1 MPRRPWNSID
11 WPITKYGLKS
21 STQRRLT
28 FAPLEASIRTP
39 PNTAPGYPDIT
50 SSDHL
55 EADALPRP
63 VPALSSWWFDART
76 FSHTFP
82 DNPRDMQ
89 VVIVELQTLCRSAPD
104 WQRLLTEALNH
115 QQQLV
120 ARLAQ
125 PQPTLPA
132 GQSMAQVLIGER
144 PAPLWQP
151 RDRGFQHREAGRPVQ
166 SHRPAP
172 VPRSPGAHMPLN
184 VGEIEDAAMAAR
196 PPSEPGTPW
205 MFDYQLPEQ
214 ELPPELAQLLTTDA
228 SPQIPGAVNN
238 GWSAIPATGE
248 ASGNQGRSR
257 PRSPV
262 RTKSVARPRTQSL
275 AQARVTGVI
284 PRERSAVELPPR
296 TSVMTYF
303 IQEEH
308 QRRSCRAIVEA
319 QALPFIGNEGYTD
332 LADYPVSSLKALSQK
347 LELPKPQAWHDNAPL
362 STDPVYAFIILSI
375 LKGICREESGLTP
388 ADDDAFE
395 VIKQEQLL
403 RGYPLDGQALIN
415 VRKAMMLWRYQH
427 NDFASRIPALK
438 SSEITS
444 LFNRRM
450 PNITDFTNRLGWA
463 YDQPRPSG
471 GVALPATELHDWVN
485 RLSTSILN
493 LNWRQDAFNK
503 ALKQHF
509 AGDELSSLLRSGHYK
524 TIADRLA
531 ASDLSTEQSKLSMA
545 NPLVNFRDLG
555 YRLKQLQDSGL
566 NLADEKTLEELRE
579 VFPSISKDKRG
590 VVPLLTPFKK
600 MCLAWRYQNN
610 NLEDGRIPLPTRA
623 AIESWFPKN
632 SRRSEANKV
641 MQGLKQIYKQGQTA

>member
-1 MPRRPWNSID
+1 M
-11 WPITKYGLKS
+11 TL
-21 STQRRLT
+21 
-28 FAPLEASIRTP
+28 APLEASIRTP
-39 PNTAPGYPDIT
+39 PNTAHGYPDVT

-63 VPALSSWWFDART
+63 VPALSGWWFNART
-76 FSHTFP
+76 FRHTFP
-82 DNPRDMQ
+82 DNLRDMQ

-104 WQRLLTEALNH
+104 WQWLLTEALIH

-132 GQSMAQVLIGER
+132 GQSMAQVLIGAR
-144 PAPLWQP
+144 PAPLRQS
-151 RDRGFQHREAGRPVQ
+151 RDRGFQHREAARPVQ
-166 SHRPAP
+166 GHPSAP
-172 VPRSPGAHMPLN
+172 VPRFPEAHMPLN

-205 MFDYQLPEQ
+205 MLDYQLPEQ
-214 ELPPELAQLLTTDA
+214 ELPPELAQLLATDA

-238 GWSAIPATGE
+238 GWSATPATGE
-248 ASGNQGRSR
+248 ASRSQGRSW
-257 PRSPV
+257 PSSPV
-262 RTKSVARPRTQSL
+262 RTQSVARPGTQPL
-275 AQARVTGVI
+275 AQARVTGVKR
-284 PRERSAVELPPR
+284 RERSAVESPPGR

-303 IQEEH
+303 IQEED

-319 QALPFIGNEGYTD
+319 QALPFIRNEGYTD

-347 LELPKPQAWHDNAPL
+347 LELPKPQARNDNAPRD
-362 STDPVYAFIILSI
+362 TDPVYAFIILNI

-388 ADDDAFE
+388 ADDDALE
-395 VIKQEQLL
+395 VIKEKRLL
-403 RGYPLDGQALIN
+403 SGTPLVDQALIN
-415 VRKAMMLWRYQH
+415 VRKAMMLWRYQY
-427 NDFASRIPALK
+427 NDFASRIPAF
-438 SSEITS
+438 SPIEIMS

-450 PNITDFTNRLGWA
+450 PNITDFTYELGWA

-471 GVALPATELHDWVN
+471 VALPATELRDWVN
-485 RLSTSILN
+485 KLSTTSNLI
-493 LNWRQDAFNK
+493 LNWRQDAFEE

-531 ASDLSTEQSKLSMA
+531 ASDLSEAQLNLNMD

-555 YRLKQLQDSGL
+555 YRLGQLQDSGL
-566 NLADEKTLEELRE
+566 NLADEKTLDKLRE
-579 VFPSISKDKRG
+579 VLPSISKDKRG
-590 VVPLLTPFKK
+590 VAPLLTPFKK

-623 AIESWFPKN
+623 AIESWFPAS
-632 SRRSEANKV
+632 SRRSEANLVK
-641 MQGLKQIYKQGQTA
+641 QGLAKIYEPEQTA